1 MKSSLRRVTQVAS
14 RRLACRTYTATTA
27 SGYTARR
34 DPDPNFHQFGANG
47 GNVGNVN
54 SNVDANKYVRVADQ
68 DALRDVLD
76 RFEARSHASM
86 VGALEEL
93 AAIGVPLLESDVP
106 HANRLLK
113 LLVGK
118 INYLSAQELC
128 GLVETMIRV
137 QDLNA
142 GRLDIDSRTWT
153 QPLADNLLENMHH
166 LSLPHLVATAYRAS
180 ALLNLPLGAYF
191 YWALAERAREWV
203 NASQDIDPSIVVAVM
218 HHFAH
223 ATLRPHAAC
232 MARQLTPTLE
242 KAVHDGALSPG
253 DMVNL
258 LQVYSELPGY
268 TMLGRQLVAALQPSL
283 SDPEQLSDAQIVS
296 LAQCRLGPGHNGL
309 GDGAQSEAPVALQA
323 RLAQM
328 QFTVQDAASCTL
340 ALGPKW
346 LASVAPAQE
355 SLRAGCDDLPAD
367 TVFYFSYQLN
377 RFKFH

>member
-1 MKSSLRRVTQVAS
+1 MKNSLRKVTQVAA
-14 RRLACRTYTATTA
+14 RRLASRSYTATTA
-27 SGYTARR
+27 SGYAARR
-34 DPDPNFHQFGANG
+34 DPDPNFQQFGVSNIAG
-47 GNVGNVN
+47 G

-93 AAIGVPLLESDVP
+93 AAIGVPMLESDLP

-128 GLVETMIRV
+128 ALVETMIRV
-137 QDLNA
+137 QDLNH

-153 QPLADNLLENMHH
+153 QPLSDNLLENMHQ

-191 YWALAERAREWV
+191 YWALAERARDWV
-203 NASQDIDPSIVVAVM
+203 KSGEEIDPSIVVAVM

-223 ATLRPHAAC
+223 ATLRPHCAP
-232 MARQLTPTLE
+232 MARQLTPRLE
-242 KAVHDGALSPG
+242 QAVHDGALSAG
-253 DMVNL
+253 EMVNL

-268 TMLGRQLVAALQPSL
+268 TILGRQLVAALQPSL
-283 SDPEQLSDAQIVS
+283 SDPEQLTDAQIVA
-296 LAQCRLGPGHNGL
+296 LAQCRLGPSHQGL
-309 GDGAQSEAPVALQA
+309 GDGSQSEAPVALQA

-328 QFTVQDAASCTL
+328 EYA
-340 ALGPKW
+340 
-346 LASVAPAQE
+346 
-355 SLRAGCDDLPAD
+355 
-367 TVFYFSYQLN
+367 FYDHIQ
-377 RFKFH
+377 